1 MVDKRTISVYD
12 QQSETYRDLIS
23 RQSSDPTLLAF
34 IRRIKP
40 GGFVLDL
47 GCGPATA
54 SAAMREQGLRVDPV
68 DASVEMISLANDTHD
83 ISARVATFEDID
95 VESTYDGIWANF
107 SLLHVP
113 ASDFA
118 RIVSALHRALKPGG
132 IFHLG
137 MKTGSGAGR
146 DRLGRYYVYYSEEE
160 LIEILD
166 SAAFDVIETKVG
178 EGRGL
183 AGDLSPWVAFSCL
196 AMK

>member
-1 MVDKRTISVYD
+1 
-12 QQSETYRDLIS
+12 
-23 RQSSDPTLLAF
+23 
-34 IRRIKP
+34 
-40 GGFVLDL
+40 
-47 GCGPATA
+47 
-54 SAAMREQGLRVDPV
+54 MREQGLRVDPV

-118 RIVSALHRALKPGG
+118 RIMSALHRALKPGG

-160 LIEILD
+160 LIGILD
-166 SAAFDVIETKVG
+166 SAEFDVIETNVG
-178 EGRGL
+178 EGKGL
-183 AGDLSPWVAFSCL
+183 AGDVSPWVALSCL